1 MFKPNNKKMLTV
13 LMAVAMVFSAFAVL
27 SIAAQPAYAA
37 SGTFSVNPT
46 TYTEGS
52 ASGVSTIAYVS
63 GGTFGA
69 GSTVYFF
76 LSTSTSS
83 SGIVSGSGTTIST
96 VSNTIGS
103 VTLAAGST
111 SLANVVTFTMSSG
124 AAPGNYYIL
133 AEDYISGAP
142 SGTYALGPA
151 VTIVKAVPTV
161 SIASTVTVGS
171 SQQVTGSEF
180 DPGASV
186 TIYLN
191 YPGSS
196 VVLGTTTASSSGAI
210 DTFVTIPALAQGS
223 YYIVAQETNALSAA
237 FPEGGI
243 TADTSFTVKPA
254 ITVSPVS
261 TSGAA
266 GSSFVITGSGFAAGD
281 SIGAS
286 TTSTVTSNIT
296 IGSEDT
302 YHPAVTV
309 ASDGSFTV
317 SVTLAKAITGS
328 AKVGPVYVNITGL
341 SSPATTA
348 VAFPH
353 EVYVSSPN
361 PTILGFSFTPSSD
374 IPGASVSAAVWN
386 FPAGTPVSIYLGP
399 FLVGTV
405 VTDSNGFGELPSTAV
420 IPAMPAGSYYA
431 YAETSSGLYAS
442 PISTTISAYFEVK
455 DPSGALMTSSYDEY
469 FPSNGTYTVSAFG
482 LTPGTS
488 YTWSDTEADLPT
500 SSPSV
505 VSVAVGSYSSGEFM
519 PAANGTLIFT
529 YAPGFVTPSSPATST
544 LSLSYTSGSV
554 PGLDNLTFEYTTITV
569 VNVTS
574 PGYLANDGAGTG
586 DLTFTETGFLAPGD
600 NLYPGFT
607 YKYNVY
613 IGNTELTIGGVTAIT
628 TDTLASSDTFTNP
641 VLPSGVYDLSVVYNG
656 QPVSNAIFS
665 EPVIISASASTLSA
679 GSIVLVPN
687 SASSEY
693 DIVGF
698 GFDSAASVTAYYMTS
713 SGLNTAK
720 PSTITPS
727 FGAFVA
733 TTSISI
739 PPYGVAGTYAVFAT
753 ATLLSSTYTAYTSYT
768 VTPSLSISSS
778 TGSIGTSINVT
789 ATGLGADEYY
799 NVYFAGQFEGTTS
812 SDSSGNASATITV
825 PLILPG
831 TYNVSIAP
839 VSSPTS
845 IIASAQF
852 TVSQPSSLSLG
863 SDQFTAFPGELVNF
877 HWTPATEPPLT
888 STTPIYV
895 TVYLNGSAYETV
907 LGTFTYVSASS
918 SYITGSFK
926 MPNGVPNTLYA
937 VSLGWSTTSV
947 SGSAVSSGSVLTL
960 SPSTY
965 KGKTIA
971 ALELVNGTGA
981 SIVSI
986 SNASIAHI
994 ITSSINSALAV
1005 PLSELSANITALHG
1019 DIVTITTA
1027 FGTMTSTLQAIN
1039 ATIKSIESG
1048 QALIKTEL
1056 GTISTTLSSINASI
1070 VSLNNNV
1077 VTINTTLGKVVTSLS
1092 SINATVTSTASGVSS
1107 LQGNVVTIIT
1117 DLGTFTGTVKSVS
1130 GGLATIQTSL
1140 GNLTMNVSQIKT
1152 NTGKINTISSSLGTT
1167 EIFEIVILVLVL
1179 ITLVLSFLAINA
1191 ANRVAKKV
1199 EEQKKQ

>member
-13 LMAVAMVFSAFAVL
+13 LIAVAMIFSAFAVL
-27 SIAAQPAYAA
+27 SMVAQPAYAA
-37 SGTFSVNPT
+37 SGTFTVNPT
-46 TYTEGS
+46 TYTEGTG
-52 ASGVSTIAYVS
+52 SGVSTIAYVS
-63 GGTFGA
+63 GGTFGS

-83 SGIVSGSGTTIST
+83 SGIVSGAGTSETTPSDTVVSG
-96 VSNTIGS
+96 VIGS
-103 VTLAAGST
+103 ATLAADST
-111 SLANVVTFTMSSG
+111 SLANIVTFTMYSG
-124 AAPGNYYIL
+124 ATPGNYYIL
-133 AEDYISGAP
+133 AEDIISGAP

-151 VTIVKAVPTV
+151 VTIVVPAPTV

-171 SQQVTGSEF
+171 SQEVKGTLF

-196 VVLGTTTASSSGAI
+196 VVLGTTTASSSGTI

-223 YYIVAQETNALSAA
+223 YNIVAQETNALSAA

-243 TADTSFTVKPA
+243 TADASFTVAPA

-281 SIGAS
+281 SIVAS
-286 TTSTVTSNIT
+286 TTSTVTSSIT
-296 IGSEDT
+296 IGGVKT

-317 SVTLAKAITGS
+317 SVTLAAAIAGS
-328 AKVGPVYVNITGL
+328 ATVGPVDVVIAGL
-341 SSPATTA
+341 SSSTETFSDA
-348 VAFPH
+348 
-353 EVYVSSPN
+353 VYVSSPN
-361 PTILGFSFTPSSD
+361 PAALGFSFSPSSNT
-374 IPGASVSAAVWN
+374 PGGSVSAAVWN

-420 IPAMPAGSYYA
+420 IPAMPAGTYDA

-442 PISTTISAYFEVK
+442 PISIKISAYFEVK
-455 DPSGALMTSSYDEY
+455 DPSGTLMTSSYNEY

-488 YTWSDTEADLPT
+488 YTWSDTEAALPT

-529 YAPGFVTPSSPATST
+529 YAPGFVTPSSPAAST
-544 LSLSYTSGSV
+544 LSLSSV
-554 PGLDNLTFEYTTITV
+554 TGLDGLSFGYTTIPSV
-569 VNVTS
+569 SVTT

-586 DLTFTETGFLAPGD
+586 GLTFSETGFLAPGD

-628 TDTLASSDTFTNP
+628 TDTLLVSSSFTNP
-641 VLPSGVYDLSVVYNG
+641 VLPSGVYNLSVVYNG

-687 SASSEY
+687 SASSPSY
-693 DIVGF
+693 YAIVGF
-698 GFDSAASVTAYYMTS
+698 GFDSAATISVYYMSSTGRNAASIPASGSGAFAYGAFVTS
-713 SGLNTAK
+713 SG
-720 PSTITPS
+720 P
-727 FGAFVA
+727 
-733 TTSISI
+733 SI
-739 PPYGVAGTYAVFAT
+739 PLSDVAGTYAVFAV
-753 ATLLSSTYTAYTSYT
+753 ATLASSTYTAYTSYT
-768 VTPSLSISSS
+768 VTPSLSISPS
-778 TGSIGTSINVT
+778 TGNIETSITVA

-812 SDSSGNASATITV
+812 SDSSGSASATITV

-845 IIASAQF
+845 IVASAQF

-863 SDQFTAFPGELVNF
+863 SDQFTAFPGELVSF
-877 HWTPATEPPLT
+877 KWTPETEPPLT

-895 TVYLNGSAYETV
+895 TVYLDGSAYETV

-926 MPNGVPNTLYA
+926 MPNGEPNTLFA

-947 SGSAVSSGSVLTL
+947 SGSAVSSGSVLML
-960 SPSTY
+960 SPS
-965 KGKTIA
+965 
-971 ALELVNGTGA
+971 
-981 SIVSI
+981 
-986 SNASIAHI
+986 
-994 ITSSINSALAV
+994 
-1005 PLSELSANITALHG
+1005 
-1019 DIVTITTA
+1019 
-1027 FGTMTSTLQAIN
+1027 
-1039 ATIKSIESG
+1039 
-1048 QALIKTEL
+1048 
-1056 GTISTTLSSINASI
+1056 
-1070 VSLNNNV
+1070 
-1077 VTINTTLGKVVTSLS
+1077 
-1092 SINATVTSTASGVSS
+1092 
-1107 LQGNVVTIIT
+1107 
-1117 DLGTFTGTVKSVS
+1117 
-1130 GGLATIQTSL
+1130 
-1140 GNLTMNVSQIKT
+1140 
-1152 NTGKINTISSSLGTT
+1152 
-1167 EIFEIVILVLVL
+1167 
-1179 ITLVLSFLAINA
+1179 
-1191 ANRVAKKV
+1191 
-1199 EEQKKQ
+1199 